1 MQKIMP
7 GGVSSPVRAFK
18 SVGGSP
24 IVFDSVKVRLLF
36 DCFQI
41 RFWEIVVVRECHSV
55 ACGCPH
61 FPKTAQVD
69 SNIVSCA
76 PISCGKICRCIIM
89 SDDVHFTEYVTHK
102 ANLHFVPFWKN
113 PWTG

>member
-36 DCFQI
+36 DGFQI
-41 RFWEIVVVRECHSV
+41 RFWEIAVGRESHSV
-55 ACGCPH
+55 ACGCLY
-61 FPKTAQVD
+61 FAKRAQVD
-69 SNIVSCA
+69 LNMVSCA
-76 PISCGKICRCIIM
+76 QIPCGKICRRIITF
-89 SDDVHFTEYVTHK
+89 DDVQFIEYVIHNT
-102 ANLHFVPFWKN
+102 NLHFVPFWKN
-113 PWTG
+113 PWTR